1 MDPDLNEKIK
11 FEIQY
16 LDELIKG
23 ESIRTQELN

>member
-1 MDPDLNEKIK
+1 MDPDLNEKLK

-23 ESIRTQELN
+23 ESIKNYELN